1 MTAPKRRE
9 RNPDRFVRETTR
21 LRARGRDTC
30 DCPCHWWPD
39 IRETI
44 RCCPMAGMRYIA
56 AEDLYIQWHRED
68 Q

>member
-9 RNPDRFVRETTR
+9 RQLDPFVRETTR

-39 IRETI
+39 VEHSP
-44 RCCPMAGMRYIA
+44 CCAMAGMRYIA
-56 AEDLYIQWHRED
+56 GEDAYVPWPEQD
-68 Q
+68 QP